1 MSYNPYELA
10 AKQMRELMEESLK
23 AKRKDSYPHFTT
35 KEFTDHEWDQ
45 YCRDSV
51 TKTSNSS
58 IRNIEQS
65 ENQIDYYVES
75 NSLMYGDDENL
86 LNLTQE
92 DSFVKQTLKPK
103 SPMRLMLTDFPD
115 LNSEADESDSFKDF
129 LRLEAELLTPSPKS
143 IRGERKNSVI
153 SERSEPESIPS
164 SRY

>member
-1 MSYNPYELA
+1 M
-10 AKQMRELMEESLK
+10 
-23 AKRKDSYPHFTT
+23 H
-35 KEFTDHEWDQ
+35 
-45 YCRDSV
+45 
-51 TKTSNSS
+51 
-58 IRNIEQS
+58 
-65 ENQIDYYVES
+65 
-75 NSLMYGDDENL
+75 GDDENL